1 MSDLI
6 KAGEIRLFGTIV
18 KDSWIWPEDTGL
30 FSSEMVIDALA
41 QMQSDV
47 TLIVNCD
54 GGSPSEGEA
63 IRAALEAH
71 PGKVTV
77 KVTGNA
83 HSAAS
88 LMIMSADHIEMS
100 AGSLMLIHDPSTFA
114 GGNPAALTAAAAEL
128 DVMAGAYAGVYAARA
143 GITPDAA
150 REIMRAETMLTAQ
163 AAVDAGF
170 ADSVSAHP
178 VTMSVDADANRE
190 LARVAAGAAMSR
202 AVEAQMKFE
211 ANAQA
216 GLETGESQNPGQEA
230 NEARKGETMSKDKTQ
245 TPAAV
250 VPAAAP
256 VATPAA
262 APVMQAPAP
271 APVMSAA
278 EAVAADRA
286 RVKGIREAA
295 APFMA
300 HVGQAEV
307 DRMCD
312 DGTSLDEANRV
323 IMAAAAASQPRT
335 QRTLVITD
343 EAEHKRVGMAAA
355 AVAQMLGRDPT
366 DERAHPFMDMGF
378 VEMAVDLT
386 GAARPRSIGAKADVL
401 MNAGHSTSDFPLIL
415 SNAFNTV
422 IESAY
427 EMVDPTFGAFSREMK
442 FNDFRAHDI
451 VRPDNFPTLKKIG
464 ESGEIK
470 FGTFGES
477 KESLALA
484 SYATGIAV
492 TRQLMV
498 NDQMGGVAEVLLNA
512 AAVVPEFEEETF
524 WAMLLSNPKLSDG
537 KGVFHGDHK
546 NTGAAGAINTANVA
560 EGRKALR
567 THKMKDGR
575 SIKQNA
581 PAVLIVGPER
591 ETEAEQFL
599 APVLAAEQLNI
610 NPLAKS
616 LRLVV
621 TEEITDGKWFL
632 AVDKAK
638 KTHSFKHGYLD
649 GYRAP
654 RIRVD
659 DPFGSQGTRMTIEH
673 DFACGAVGYM
683 GAYKRG

>member
-202 AVEAQMKFE
+202 AAEAQMKFE
-211 ANAQA
+211 ADAAA
-216 GLETGESQNPGQEA
+216 GLETGASQNPGQEA
-230 NEARKGETMSKDKTQ
+230 KTEKGISMTKANTNP
-245 TPAAV
+245 PAAAA
-250 VPAAAP
+250 PAAAP

-262 APVMQAPAP
+262 APVMQAPAA